1 MVNSYI
7 YILKRN
13 SKRETRLKVEIDFSS
28 SILLLRT
35 MITKKKKCI
44 KLTKVRIVRNYIF
57 QEKQWVVSRMKGI
70 CGTLWY
76 KDVNITL
83 KKDIKKFMIL
93 CLFKWM
99 KYIFKSQQ
107 FYSSLHVKLSDGCSF
122 GDKLHRKKSCSFYTF
137 F

>member
-1 MVNSYI
+1 M
-7 YILKRN
+7 
-13 SKRETRLKVEIDFSS
+13 KVEIDFSS

-35 MITKKKKCI
+35 MITKKKCI
-44 KLTKVRIVRNYIF
+44 KLTKVRIVRNYIS

-70 CGTLWY
+70 CGSLWY

-99 KYIFKSQQ
+99 KYNFESKQ
-107 FYSSLHVKLSDGCSF
+107 FCRLRVKLSEGCSF
-122 GDKLHRKKSCSFYTF
+122 GYQSTFEKSFAHFHTFNRIYDIQMSLDKINVRWK
-137 F
+137 